1 MRIPCDNESD
11 TAHKMLLLKERP
23 GEGFLYNFYTAFV
36 TISVL
41 VFIAIYNTPFIT
53 VVTLGGAVLGS
64 ALIGF
69 CSVLLVFLLRK
80 LLRNRIVRC
89 VSGIAGCAGI
99 VGATAYCLPGWEI
112 RQNMA
117 TVLFLLAL
125 CFLVTE
131 INEYTLNEERKE
143 NPG

>member
-11 TAHKMLLLKERP
+11 TAHKMLLLIERP

-89 VSGIAGCAGI
+89 VSGIAGCGCI
-99 VGATAYCLPGWEI
+99 IGATASWLPGWEI
-112 RQNMA
+112 QQEMETA
-117 TVLFLLAL
+117 LFLIVL